1 MSLARHGGLG
11 PNDLGWQKLYD
22 KHSNGRRGLILNQ
35 HRTAHLI
42 VCLSLLLL
50 ADGYADEKTRRVTV
64 PIEDTTMPGS
74 PLKISGHVSFDETVV
89 ANEVTSHRSED
100 VRARNMSGKPILLIV
115 ASFQEAGPKS
125 SGEDVEI
132 VVDSFFQE
140 KAMLPGET
148 VPLWHRPFGEH
159 YISEPFRL
167 DPNQERPG
175 KAQFYL
181 RFIQFSD
188 GSTFGDPTAARKW
201 LDRRDATLVSLKKL
215 RQTYNELG
223 EPSFF
228 QALDKDL
235 NADGQISL
243 GDQIRK
249 IQQTRGSQAAV
260 AFIDRTLLLASLH
273 RASLIEQPEAGPS
286 SSVDPTR

>member
-1 MSLARHGGLG
+1 
-11 PNDLGWQKLYD
+11 
-22 KHSNGRRGLILNQ
+22 LNQ

-50 ADGYADEKTRRVTV
+50 AVGHADEKTRRVTV
-64 PIEDTTMPGS
+64 PIEDTSVPGS
-74 PLKISGHVSFDETVV
+74 PLQISGHVSFDETVV

-140 KAMLPGET
+140 KPMFPGET
-148 VPLWHRPFGEH
+148 VPLWRRPFGEH

-175 KAQFYL
+175 KAQFCL
-181 RFIQFSD
+181 RFVQFSD

-201 LDRRDATLVSLKKL
+201 LDGRDSTLVSLKKL
-215 RQTYNELG
+215 RQIYNEQG
-223 EPSFF
+223 EPSFL
-228 QALDKDL
+228 QALEKDL
-235 NADGQISL
+235 NADGSSSL
-243 GDQIRK
+243 WNQIRRIK
-249 IQQTRGSQAAV
+249 RTRGAQAA
-260 AFIDRTLLLASLH
+260 ATFIDRTLLLASLH
-273 RASLIEQPEAGPS
+273 SASL
-286 SSVDPTR
+286 VKNK